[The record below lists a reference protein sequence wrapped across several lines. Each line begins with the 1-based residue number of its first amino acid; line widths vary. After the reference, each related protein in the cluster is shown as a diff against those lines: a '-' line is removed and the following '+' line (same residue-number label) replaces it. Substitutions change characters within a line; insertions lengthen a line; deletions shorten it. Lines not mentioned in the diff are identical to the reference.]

1 MASSKY
7 NPAAIFTVT
16 FFISFVLFASL
27 SVLPLVFLP
36 NFIAPLLSP
45 LCPPGEE
52 ILIDVVTYSEPGS
65 DSKTPYF
72 YCVSASGTQ
81 NYVSNGRVFI
91 TIMGIAGGISLFI
104 ASFYTFMAWVK
115 KRQFGEE
122 ETPAADSKILLGGLQ
137 DYFEGKG
144 STRTI
149 THDKYI
155 INGKPYDNIEDM
167 PADVRAQFDQS
178 LSILEDED
186 GDGIP
191 DLLQK
196 GRFTKMIEFL
206 EKGDSE
212 TQLGKLKKLL
222 DAEFITQTDYDN
234 KKEEILAKL

>member
-7 NPAAIFTVT
+7 NPAATFTVT
-16 FFISFVLFASL
+16 FFITFVLMASL

-36 NFIAPLLSP
+36 NFIAPPFSS

-52 ILIDVVTYSEPGS
+52 FLIDVVTYSQPGS
-65 DSKTPYF
+65 VSKTPYF
-72 YCVSASGTQ
+72 YCVSASGAQ
-81 NYVSNGRVFI
+81 NNLSNGRVFI
-91 TIMGIAGGISLFI
+91 AIMVIAGGISLFI
-104 ASFYTFMAWVK
+104 ATFYSFIAWIN

-122 ETPAADSKILLGGLQ
+122 EPPAAETKIILGGLQ

-144 STRTI
+144 RSPAFTQAR
-149 THDKYI
+149 YI
-155 INGKPYDNIEDM
+155 INGKPYDKSEDL
-167 PADVRAQFDQS
+167 PANVRAQFNQS

-196 GRFTKMIEFL
+196 GRFTKMIDFL
-206 EKGDSE
+206 EKGGSE

-222 DAEFITQTDYDN
+222 DAEFITQEDYDN
-234 KKEEILAKL
+234 KKD